1 MEGRRGMP
9 RGAALPAVTLIII
22 LLGSQTGCYSYVS
35 GGYSSGGA
43 SYNSLQQ
50 SPASAPPPQ
59 SPPPPP
65 VFPPMQTPPAGRNEP
80 YFDPMT
86 PRNVTALVGKSAYL
100 SCRVRNL
107 GNKTVSWI
115 RHRDI
120 HILTVGGYTYTSDQ
134 RFQAIHHRDN
144 EEWTLQ
150 IKWAQKRDAGIYEC
164 QISTQPHRSYFVAL
178 NVVEYLTTSDPP
190 KKQNDG
196 FYDEF
201 QSHQMFQDEVPTA
214 AILGA
219 PDLHVDKGSTINL
232 TCIIKY
238 SPEPPAYI
246 FWYHHDEVISYDSNR
261 GGVSVITEKGEVTTS
276 YLLIQHALLSDSG
289 KYSCSPSN
297 ADVASVRVHVLNGER
312 PAAMQTG
319 SAGLSNS
326 SYNILTLM
334 ALCLFH
340 SFLVEEFLLN
350 GAHWAGKATG
360 SQLTDKF
367 CQDAR

>member
-1 MEGRRGMP
+1 MSY
-9 RGAALPAVTLIII
+9 LKFW
-22 LLGSQTGCYSYVS
+22 SSYVS
-35 GGYSSGGA
+35 GGYGQGA
-43 SYNSLQQ
+43 GAGFNSLQ
-50 SPASAPPPQ
+50 PPG

-65 VFPPMQTPPAGRNEP
+65 PPPPPGRNDP
-80 YFDPMT
+80 YFDAMT

-100 SCRVRNL
+100 TCRVRNL

-134 RFQAIHHRDN
+134 RFQANHHRDN

-164 QISTQPHRSYFVAL
+164 QISTQPVRSYFVNL
-178 NVVEYLTTSDPP
+178 NIVDAPP
-190 KKQNDG
+190 MEAPRRLNDDVHDNG
-196 FYDEF
+196 ILL
-201 QSHQMFQDEVPTA
+201 HQMIRDEVPTA
-214 AILGA
+214 QILGG

-246 FWYHHDEVISYDSNR
+246 FWYHHDEVISYDSSR

-276 YLLIQHALLSDSG
+276 YLLIQHAELSDSG

-297 ADVASVRVHVLNGER
+297 ADVASVRVHVLNGGAPEGRVSAVSRGGSSEVADQDADGTRKGGRRAGGSSQNMHSGER

-326 SYNILTLM
+326 SLNIVTLIL
-334 ALCLFH
+334 LCLLY
-340 SFLVEEFLLN
+340 SFLLEEVQLN
-350 GAHWAGKATG
+350 DA
-360 SQLTDKF
+360 SF
-367 CQDAR
+367 CARLRER